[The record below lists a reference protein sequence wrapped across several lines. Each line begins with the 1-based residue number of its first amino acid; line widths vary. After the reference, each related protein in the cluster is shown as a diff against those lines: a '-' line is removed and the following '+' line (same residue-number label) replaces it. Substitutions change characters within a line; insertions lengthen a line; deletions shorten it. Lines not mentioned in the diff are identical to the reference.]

1 MAPRYSRPYKE
12 IPMRSEIHPT
22 PQQMMNDIRERP
34 TVPVWPH
41 AGWAH
46 GFKSKGG
53 AYAAARRGE
62 IATATAANLSFTK
75 HPRRQSA
82 DDISKLLR
90 SR

>member
-1 MAPRYSRPYKE
+1 MC
-12 IPMRSEIHPT
+12 SEIHLT

-62 IATATAANLSFTK
+62 IATIKLGRRTPAITA
-75 HPRRQSA
+75 P
-82 DDISKLLR
+82 LR
-90 SR
+90 KRLQIEAE